1 MLHGRIVKALGQYR
15 QYRSRVLRAKAGNAT
30 KIEHKMELL
39 KEQIDE
45 LINIDPTNA
54 MMALEFIEYFADA
67 DAYTFNELELF
78 ERPYK
83 PIARVERIEPNVTA
97 SSKSE
102 PVVDNDPVAEA
113 KLKQMLQELKRR

>member
-1 MLHGRIVKALGQYR
+1 MLNGRIVKALGQYR
-15 QYRSRVLRAKAGNAT
+15 QYRSRVARSRAGNAA

-45 LINIDPTNA
+45 LINIDPINT
-54 MMALEFIEYFADA
+54 MVALNFIEYFADA
-67 DAYTFNELELF
+67 DIYTFNELELF

-83 PIARVERIEPNVTA
+83 PITRIERVERSMVA

-102 PVVDNDPVAEA
+102 PVVDSDPVAEA
-113 KLKQMLQELKRR
+113 KLKQMLQALKRR